1 MPLPDADKK
10 SPRVYTNLQNLDLDN
25 VTFANIQATGNP
37 IAVEEANEDE
47 LRRLVLIN
55 LARLVTSGE
64 WTGLLTAGGGEQF
77 AFQPIDASLMPSTY
91 ANYSPTDVYRLQST
105 TTAST
110 TMEDKAVFVRFVA
123 PKDGVMNE
131 ITLRTGVIQAGK
143 DDVQIGIYESSGGLP
158 SGAGI
163 GFIDIDVN
171 GGADLYTS
179 TSWSTTPT
187 LTAGDTYW
195 IGFAPAGATVPA
207 LSTAS
212 YDQYLALGFTH
223 YPGTAYNTLYN
234 NTGTDYDMPSTV
246 DLSVTVPKN
255 NVTLPTWM
263 YKYA

>member
-1 MPLPDADKK
+1 MRAEDRKPSKRVFPL
-10 SPRVYTNLQNLDLDN
+10 LQNLDLDN
-25 VTFANIQATGNP
+25 VTFDQVQGTGNP
-37 IAVEEANEDE
+37 ISIEDMNEQEMID
-47 LRRLVLIN
+47 LIIVN
-55 LARLVTSGE
+55 LARLCVAGE
-64 WTGLLTAGGGEQF
+64 WNGLLTAGGGEQF

-91 ANYSPTDVYRLQST
+91 ANYSPTDVYRVQST

-131 ITLRTGVIQAGK
+131 ITLRTGVTQSSK

-171 GGADLYTS
+171 GGVDLYTS
-179 TSWSTTPT
+179 SSWSTTPT
-187 LTAGDTYW
+187 LTAGETYW
-195 IGFAPAGATVPA
+195 IGFAPAGSAVPA
-207 LSTAS
+207 ISTAS
-212 YDQYLALGFTH
+212 YNQYLSLGLTH

-246 DLSVTVPKN
+246 DLSVTTPTN
-255 NVTLPTWM
+255 SLTLPVWM